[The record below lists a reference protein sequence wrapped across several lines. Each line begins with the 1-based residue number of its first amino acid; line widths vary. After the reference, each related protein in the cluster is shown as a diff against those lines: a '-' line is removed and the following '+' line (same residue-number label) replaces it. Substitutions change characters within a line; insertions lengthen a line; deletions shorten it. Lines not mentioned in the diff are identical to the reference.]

1 MPELVTSA
9 DVHLALP
16 GALWHVLKLN
26 CVNESGRY
34 YHAKSRG
41 FVHSSQLAEPQ
52 RREAAEQGCDNAGSP
67 APLLGWLPTS
77 FLFIA
82 SLG

>member
-1 MPELVTSA
+1 MWVPQLVISA

-34 YHAKSRG
+34 YHAKRRR
-41 FVHSSQLAEPQ
+41 FVHNSQLAELQ
-52 RREAAEQGCDNAGSP
+52 QHEAVEQGCDNAGSP
-67 APLLGWLPTS
+67 ALLLGSPPRS
-77 FLFIA
+77 Y
-82 SLG
+82 SLLL